1 MPSIFDMTVETGPRK
16 TIREIVSSDSRICP
30 FCGSKDIFSGSWSP
44 DKCKDCGA
52 VYFFGSW
59 WEE

>member
-1 MPSIFDMTVETGPRK
+1 MKKLFKKKKDIKRIDT
-16 TIREIVSSDSRICP
+16 DSTSMCP
-30 FCGSKDIFSGSWSP
+30 FCGGTDIFSGSWSP
-44 DKCKDCGA
+44 DKCRDCGA